1 MDDRNKRQFEDE
13 LLDAALGKRANAEPR
28 AGLEQRILAGIEAR
42 RKHHRAA
49 VLQWAWAFAGA
60 AAVAV
65 VAVSFL
71 YHPVVQQFS
80 APVIVDKAVAS
91 PTMPG
96 LAHLSVARMPPPAA
110 NSKTVHL
117 AVFPAPRPL
126 SPQEKLLLAY
136 IRNGRLEETATRSP
150 QPLDEDLKISK
161 LDVTALDVKPIEDS
175 EKSPEK

>member
-42 RKHHRAA
+42 RRAP
-49 VLQWAWAFAGA
+49 AFPRWVWVFAAGA
-60 AAVAV
+60 AALAV
-65 VAVSFL
+65 VAIIVMRRL
-71 YHPVVQQFS
+71 V
-80 APVIVDKAVAS
+80 APVPSPPPPMAAGRVEPVMSPAAGPAVR
-91 PTMPG
+91 
-96 LAHLSVARMPPPAA
+96 RMPPPAA
-110 NSKTVHL
+110 NSRTVRL

-136 IRNGRLEETATRSP
+136 IRNGRLEETATRLP
-150 QPLDEDLKISK
+150 QPLDEDLKIPK
-161 LDVTALDVKPIEDS
+161 LDVTALDVKPIENS